1 MGPARILVVDDFEP
15 FRRLT
20 RSMLETPRFRV
31 VGQASDGLEA
41 VQKARELQP
50 DLILLDIG
58 LPKLNGLCAA
68 EQMRK
73 VSPRSI
79 ILFLTQDNS
88 QDVVQ
93 EALNSG
99 ALGYVHKTRT
109 HRDLLPAIDSV
120 LAGKQFVSAT
130 WEGQE

>member
-20 RSMLETPRFRV
+20 RSMLKPPRFRV
-31 VGQASDGLEA
+31 VGQASDGPEA
-41 VQKARELQP
+41 VQKAQELQP

-73 VSPRSI
+73 VAPRSI
-79 ILFLTQDNS
+79 ILFLTQNNS

-93 EALNSG
+93 KALDLG
-99 ALGYVHKTRT
+99 ALGYLQKTRT
-109 HRDLLPAIDSV
+109 QRDLLRAIESV
-120 LAGKQFVSAT
+120 LEGKQFVNTGSKARD
-130 WEGQE
+130 